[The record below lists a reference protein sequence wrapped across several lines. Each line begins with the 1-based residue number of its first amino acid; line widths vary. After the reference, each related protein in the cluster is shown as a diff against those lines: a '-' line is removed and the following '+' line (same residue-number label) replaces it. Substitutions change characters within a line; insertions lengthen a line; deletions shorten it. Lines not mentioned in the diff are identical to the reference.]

1 MNEINSQN
9 PKIKTLEDYY
19 KSKNPNTKNFNIKE
33 NPNNLLIYVLT
44 FNMKG
49 KTPTESDI
57 PLLFP
62 KDFNKFDLF
71 IISTQECLRS
81 IGVSMFVDSKEQ
93 WILFLQNFLG
103 DNYIKI
109 IESNLNAIHL
119 CIFAKKEKSK
129 HFHDLRSGEIKTG
142 FLNLFGNKGAVSASM
157 KYLDKYILF
166 IGCHLAAGQDET
178 NKRLEN
184 LLRISNSLSVSVNL
198 EAKEKLKSH
207 KMNLHKTFI
216 QTKKVRNELNNDN
229 INMNSDEFTFRNRI
243 SESQVLLSKK
253 SNKLNEDNDDN
264 NNINN
269 NLKINDEEDK
279 KDKGNNFIDL
289 DNIKEVESIKGDE
302 EEKNDNNNNLN
313 ILNKKS
319 DKNAQAKKTD
329 LFDKMES
336 LNESVS
342 SVISEEKKKDKKM
355 EDYDFVIISGDLNY
369 RLNLENKN
377 NIKEIMKKND
387 PQILWDKDQL
397 TEDIKQD
404 NKLKE
409 GIINFMPTYKYKENK
424 EDYDYERIPGWTDRI
439 LFRSKK
445 LYDIMLCE
453 YNSIQNIFLSDH
465 KPVYAIFKINFKNK
479 KDFEEDL
486 KIKDDNDKEC
496 NIF

>member
-9 PKIKTLEDYY
+9 SKIKTLEDYY
-19 KSKNPNTKNFNIKE
+19 KLKNPNTLNFTIKE

-49 KTPTESDI
+49 KTPTEQDI

-81 IGVSMFVDSKEQ
+81 IGASMFNDSKEQ
-93 WILFLQNFLG
+93 WTSFLENFFG

-157 KYLDKYILF
+157 KFLDKYILF

-178 NKRLEN
+178 NKRFEN
-184 LLRISNSLSVSVNL
+184 LFRISNSLSVSINE
-198 EAKEKLKSH
+198 EAKTKLKLH
-207 KMNLHKTFI
+207 KMNLHKTYAI
-216 QTKKVRNELNNDN
+216 PKKKNELYNDN
-229 INMNSDEFTFRNRI
+229 ININSDEFTFHKKI

-253 SNKLNEDNDDN
+253 SNKLNEDNLNDN
-264 NNINN
+264 LNIN
-269 NLKINDEEDK
+269 EEEGK
-279 KDKGNNFIDL
+279 KDVGNNAIDL
-289 DNIKEVESIKGDE
+289 GNIKEIESVKGDE
-302 EEKNDNNNNLN
+302 EEKINYDNLD

-319 DKNAQAKKTD
+319 NNNNQAKKTQ
-329 LFDKMES
+329 LFDKNES
-336 LNESVS
+336 FAESVS
-342 SVISEEKKKDKKM
+342 SVVSEEKKKDKKM
-355 EDYDFVIISGDLNY
+355 DDYDFVIISGDLNY
-369 RLNLENKN
+369 RLNFENKN
-377 NIKEIMKKND
+377 NIEEIMKKNE
-387 PQILWDKDQL
+387 PQVLWDKDQL
-397 TEDIKQD
+397 TEDIKQEY
-404 NKLKE
+404 KLKE

-465 KPVYAIFKINFKNK
+465 KPVYAVFKINFKNK
-479 KDFEEDL
+479 KDLEGNLE
-486 KIKDDNDKEC
+486 IKDNNDKEC
-496 NIF
+496 KIF